1 MDKEKAIEN
10 LKIALQTELN
20 GIHFYKMAA
29 EKTED
34 KKGKEVFKML
44 SNDEIQHFNEIQR
57 HYKSL
62 LTANKWA
69 PSISLGEATSMF
81 KGESPIFSE
90 ELKSRIKEKHFEIS
104 ALSIGALLESN
115 TIDFYRKMKEETDDP
130 VAKMKEETDDPVAK
144 ELFAKLQKWEQGHLE
159 AITKQLDILKEEYW
173 ADAHFAPLF

>member
-130 VAKMKEETDDPVAK
+130 VAK
-144 ELFAKLQKWEQGHLE
+144 ELFEKLQKWEQGHLE
-159 AITKQLDILKEEYW
+159 AITKQLTVLKEEYW
-173 ADAHFAPLF
+173 AEQHFTPLF

>member
-44 SNDEIQHFNEIQR
+44 SNDEIQHFDEIQR

-81 KGESPIFSE
+81 KGESPIFGE

-130 VAKMKEETDDPVAK
+130 VAK

-159 AITKQLDILKEEYW
+159 AITKQLDILKEEFW

>member
-1 MDKEKAIEN
+1 MNKEKAIEN

-130 VAKMKEETDDPVAK
+130 VAK

>member
-69 PSISLGEATSMF
+69 PSISLGEATSIF

-130 VAKMKEETDDPVAK
+130 VAK

>member
-130 VAKMKEETDDPVAK
+130 VAK

>member
-90 ELKSRIKEKHFEIS
+90 ELKSRIKEKHFEMS

-115 TIDFYRKMKEETDDP
+115 TIDFYR
-130 VAKMKEETDDPVAK
+130 KMKEETDDPVAK